1 MSGQAKTELDLVVQV
16 LESRNGQ
23 WLYRHQ
29 IRDQIQLLDQRYSE
43 RAIHRALDTLAGSS
57 GFEEKLGTHGGVMY
71 RFYNPNVPVSTKP
84 DFDELPIRVSSQG
97 VGDWPE

>member
-1 MSGQAKTELDLVVQV
+1 MSGQAKSELDLVVQV

-43 RAIHRALDTLAGSS
+43 RAIHRALGSLAGSS
-57 GFEEKLGTHGGVMY
+57 GFEEKLGSHGGIMY
-71 RFYNPNVPVSTKP
+71 RYYNPNVPVSTKLE
-84 DFDELPIRVSSQG
+84 FDDLSIRPSSEG